1 MNPHYLAI
9 ILQIAN
15 FLTFLIL
22 IVIPFFPN
30 GIKDK
35 PNYYGKDCWIF
46 YANNVNKGQL
56 TVITIGVFTL
66 FLPRLIAN
74 PYINIV
80 FLSICLIASILA
92 RIFWWRYESCIVLEA
107 DKVTVKYNSKRME
120 DKVFYIYDF
129 QRYVEKQGSSP
140 SKLVFSGDKEIDLGF
155 LRNRNDIKVCKGVN
169 RIYEEGEL
177 PDYIEFLKNYQ
188 EMKAQLDQMKE
199 SAKSAPKAG
208 NDPGSTLTNAEYKE
222 YLDMVYA
229 DIPDDKKDVIAQ
241 LVRNNEKIKAI
252 KECRECTGEGLS
264 VAKDL
269 VEKYF

>member
-1 MNPHYLAI
+1 MNLHYLAI
-9 ILQIAN
+9 FLQIAN
-15 FLTFLIL
+15 FLAFLIL

-46 YANNVNKGQL
+46 YANNVSKGQL

-80 FLSICLIASILA
+80 LLSICLIASILA

-107 DKVTVKYNSKRME
+107 DKVTVKYNRKKME
-120 DKVFYIYDF
+120 DKVFYISDF
-129 QRYVEKQGSSP
+129 ESYLEKQGNSP

-155 LRNRNDIKVCKGVN
+155 LRNRNDIKVCKVVN

-177 PDYIEFLKNYQ
+177 PDYIAFLKTYK
-188 EMKAQLDQMKE
+188 EMKAQLEQMKNG
-199 SAKSAPKAG
+199 AKSTPKPG
-208 NDPGSTLTNAEYKE
+208 NDPGSILTRAEYKE
-222 YLDMVYA
+222 YLDLAFA
-229 DIPDDKKDVIAQ
+229 DIPDDKKEVISN

-252 KECRECTGEGLS
+252 KECRDCTGEGLS